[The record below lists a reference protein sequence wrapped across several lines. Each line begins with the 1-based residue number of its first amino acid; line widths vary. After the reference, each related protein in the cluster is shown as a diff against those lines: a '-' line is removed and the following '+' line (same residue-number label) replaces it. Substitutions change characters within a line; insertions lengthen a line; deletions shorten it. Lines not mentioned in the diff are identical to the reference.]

1 MNLMQMIFPLRF
13 YEKMERVLNCI
24 EKIQEIRIRVNQC
37 IFVRTQYEDY
47 RIGKAGQVYQGKKID
62 TYSENPNE
70 IFLSED
76 IQQILNH
83 LLRNSKYAYQE
94 EIKNGF
100 ITLEGGHR
108 VGIAGQVVLDE
119 EGGIKTIK
127 DIVFL
132 HIRIAHDVKGIAK
145 ELIGDIY
152 NDGYVKNCLIIS
164 PPGFGKTT
172 LLRDIVRELSDG
184 TQGRGYKQC
193 CLIDERGELAGV
205 YQGIPQMDVGK
216 HTDVYSECPKTIG
229 MLMAIRAMGPEVI
242 GIDELGGKEDVEALR
257 YAMRCGCS
265 VMATIHG
272 TSVED
277 IKKKE
282 YLQTLICENMFQMY
296 IVIQNYKHEYKVYTG
311 V

>member
-47 RIGKAGQVYQGKKID
+47 KIGKNGQVYQGKTIES
-62 TYSENPNE
+62 YSEDINE

-76 IQQILNH
+76 IQRILNH

-119 EGGIKTIK
+119 EGRIKTIK

-216 HTDVYSECPKTIG
+216 HTDVYSDCPKSIG

-242 GIDELGGKEDVEALR
+242 GIDELGGKEDVEALCN
-257 YAMRCGCS
+257 AMRCGCS
-265 VMATIHG
+265 VIATMHG

-277 IKKKE
+277 IEKKE
-282 YLQTLICENMFQMY
+282 YMKTLICENMFQMY